1 MSRGGFGGTAF
12 FKGYGS
18 MKLAPWYKLTLQ
30 GLYIWDTT
38 KHGNT
43 FGTAVKNPLSAWGSQ
58 ILRDNNDIGFELD
71 LIQEIDIYKN
81 LKGYIGAGYLW
92 AGKAMDVY
100 NGTSAWTGVPGSL
113 PYTPINRSP
122 ANPWNITTRLIYTF

>member
-12 FKGYGS
+12 LKGYGS
-18 MKLAPWYKLTLQ
+18 VKAAPWYKITLQ

-43 FGTAVKNPLSAWGSQ
+43 FGTARKNDGLT
-58 ILRDNNDIGFELD
+58 LKDDDCIGFELD

-81 LKGYIGAGYLW
+81 LKGFIGMGYLW

-100 NGTSAWTGVPGSL
+100 SGTAGWTGAPSATG
-113 PYTPINRSP
+113 PYYPRNLAP
-122 ANPWNITTRLIYTF
+122 ANPWNITTRLLYTF